1 MRRVIAALLRLYPA
15 RFRRTL
21 GDDLLAT
28 FDDQWRDRGN
38 WRQATR
44 TVASLASGA
53 ALERLHGCKGDGRM
67 TTLFYDLRFA
77 IRMLRRNPAF
87 TAVAVTV
94 LALGIGANSAIFSLV
109 DAVLFKPLP
118 FADPQRLVM
127 LWEHSPGTARNRVSP
142 LNFLDWSEQNHAFT
156 SMAAISGAGE
166 L

>member
-67 TTLFYDLRFA
+67 TTLFYDLRFGA
-77 IRMLRRNPAF
+77 RRWCRSTGTETTARPLPRSRRRRRERMTGWRS
-87 TAVAVTV
+87 TAVT
-94 LALGIGANSAIFSLV
+94 
-109 DAVLFKPLP
+109 
-118 FADPQRLVM
+118 
-127 LWEHSPGTARNRVSP
+127 
-142 LNFLDWSEQNHAFT
+142 
-156 SMAAISGAGE
+156 
-166 L
+166 